1 LAQCPCLQSGFAVE
15 SHHRCPGHCRG
26 QSLLITDEYQSPF
39 NVGTVIEMRDFSLS
53 EVSDLNERYGEPLQ
67 STEDLSRFYELF
79 CGQPFLT
86 RLGFA
91 ELLRT
96 GSLDRLIAEA
106 DIDEGPFGDHLRHLL
121 ALLTRATARRGP
133 FKLLSSAPR
142 RADRR
147 VFVARSTSS
156 LRHLPKLHVPT
167 FTRST
172 HARCPLR
179 NGLAV
184 LSRRPGTGP
193 TKQHSY
199 ARQCMI

>member
-1 LAQCPCLQSGFAVE
+1 VE

-121 ALLTRATARRGP
+121 ALLTRATDLAAVLQG
-133 FKLLSSAPR
+133 LLCGLPVADPSSFYR
-142 RADRR
+142 LRR
-147 VFVARSTSS
+147 VGLIVGSSWREARVRCGIYRSYMS
-156 LRHLPKLHVPT
+156 RHLPGPPTPGVPSVT
-167 FTRST
+167 ASQ
-172 HARCPLR
+172 
-179 NGLAV
+179 
-184 LSRRPGTGP
+184 S
-193 TKQHSY
+193 
-199 ARQCMI
+199 